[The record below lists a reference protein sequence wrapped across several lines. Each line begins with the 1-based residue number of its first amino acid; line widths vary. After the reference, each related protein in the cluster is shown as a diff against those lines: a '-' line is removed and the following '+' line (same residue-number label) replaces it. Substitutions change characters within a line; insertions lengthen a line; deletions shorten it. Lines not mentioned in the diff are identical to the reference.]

1 MITPQKDVA
10 LLARSVAL
18 GIGAAAYSAAFER
31 FDADEPMHALRAVE
45 TAQTG
50 LDVLTRQA
58 VALARRDGAS
68 WQQIADAL
76 GLNSKQA
83 AHARYGARSC

>member
-1 MITPQKDVA
+1 MPQTQKSPA

-18 GIGAAAYSAAFER
+18 NIGARAYSQAFER
-31 FDADEPMHALRAVE
+31 FDDDEPLHALEAVK

-58 VALARRDGAS
+58 VAQARQEGAT
-68 WQQIADAL
+68 WQQVADAL

-83 AHARYGARSC
+83 AQARYGG